1 MPQQPLHDWQPVPT
15 PAHKPLDGQYV
26 RLEPLD
32 PARHG
37 DDLWQALQGPD
48 SDPALWDYLP
58 YGPFSERA
66 AFDAWLSGHAAS
78 RDPLFFSV
86 IDLSQQRAVGLLS
99 YLRIAPKDGCIEIGH
114 IAFGRAM
121 QRSPASTEAVYLLAK
136 LALGE
141 LDYRRLEWK
150 CNADNARSMPV
161 PCPRLSAWASATK
174 GCFASIWWSK
184 GVTATPPGLPS
195 STANGRPAT
204 RPLNAGWR
212 RTISMQRGG
221 SSSVCKTCGNSAA
234 VYSISNSPF
243 FSGASASR
251 WRTSSSMRGSS
262 GRYRRTWR

>member
-66 AFDAWLSGHAAS
+66 GFDAWLSGHAAS
-78 RDPLFFSV
+78 RDPLFFCV
-86 IDLSQQRAVGLLS
+86 IGLSQQRAVGLLS

-150 CNADNARSMPV
+150 CNADNARSMRAAK
-161 PCPRLSAWASATK
+161 RLGFRYEGLFRQHMVVKGRNRDTAW
-174 GCFASIWWSK
+174 FAILDSEWPACNAAFERWLA
-184 GVTATPPGLPS
+184 VDNFDAE
-195 STANGRPAT
+195 GRQQ
-204 RPLNAGWR
+204 
-212 RTISMQRGG
+212 QRLQDL
-221 SSSVCKTCGNSAA
+221 
-234 VYSISNSPF
+234 
-243 FSGASASR
+243 R
-251 WRTSSSMRGSS
+251 
-262 GRYRRTWR
+262 

>member
-1 MPQQPLHDWQPVPT
+1 MPRQPLLDWQPVAI
-15 PAHKPLDGQYV
+15 PAHQPLDGQYV

-48 SDPALWDYLP
+48 SDSALWDYLP

-66 AFDAWLSGHAAS
+66 AFDAWLGGHAAS

-141 LDYRRLEWK
+141 LGYRRLEWK
-150 CNADNARSMPV
+150 CNADNARSMRAAE
-161 PCPRLSAWASATK
+161 RLGFRYEGLFRQHMMVKGRNRDTAW
-174 GCFASIWWSK
+174 FSILDSEWPACNAAFERWL
-184 GVTATPPGLPS
+184 AA
-195 STANGRPAT
+195 ANFDTEVRQQ
-204 RPLNAGWR
+204 
-212 RTISMQRGG
+212 QRLQDL
-221 SSSVCKTCGNSAA
+221 
-234 VYSISNSPF
+234 
-243 FSGASASR
+243 R
-251 WRTSSSMRGSS
+251 
-262 GRYRRTWR
+262 

>member
-136 LALGE
+136 LALGT
-141 LDYRRLEWK
+141 LGYRRLEWK
-150 CNADNARSMPV
+150 CNADNARS
-161 PCPRLSAWASATK
+161 
-174 GCFASIWWSK
+174 I
-184 GVTATPPGLPS
+184 
-195 STANGRPAT
+195 
-204 RPLNAGWR
+204 
-212 RTISMQRGG
+212 
-221 SSSVCKTCGNSAA
+221 SAA
-234 VYSISNSPF
+234 KRLG
-243 FSGASASR
+243 FSYEGLFRQHMVVKGRNRDTAWFAILDREWPACNAAFER
-251 WRTSSSMRGSS
+251 WLAADNFDAE
-262 GRYRRTWR
+262 GRQQQRLQDLR